1 MGDAKPDHQVRVSE
15 VVAAPPQPEAA
26 TAAGT
31 GNSSEGCSSDTG
43 GATPGAAGDGEVAT
57 SSGKTWVYPSHQ
69 QFYNAMK
76 RKGWDP
82 HEEDM
87 PTVVAI
93 HNAVN
98 ERCWHEVLKWES
110 LHAE

>member
-1 MGDAKPDHQVRVSE
+1 MP
-15 VVAAPPQPEAA
+15 AAAVP
-26 TAAGT
+26 G
-31 GNSSEGCSSDTG
+31 SSDTG
-43 GATPGAAGDGEVAT
+43 GATPGAADGEVAT